1 MGYAFF
7 IFDSYLLFDDEAVG
21 ENLDVGDDLK
31 TVGGDRLTRCPL
43 APAGQQP
50 RLSYIGCQ
58 HTVGDPTGRTVR
70 VYSVSSPDCPT

>member
-1 MGYAFF
+1 MGSAFF

-21 ENLDVGDDLK
+21 ENLDVCDNLK
-31 TVGGDRLTRCPL
+31 TVGGDGLTGSPL

-58 HTVGDPTGRTVR
+58 QTVGDHRP
-70 VYSVSSPDCPT
+70 YS